1 MHIIAAGELK
11 VVQKHGLRFC
21 LMAAAFWNIGST
33 ISMLIWRAWSQI
45 VAKIDIV
52 KTVDSHMVAAAI
64 SAAIIVES
72 YI

>member
-1 MHIIAAGELK
+1 M
-11 VVQKHGLRFC
+11 VQKHGLRFC
-21 LMAAAFWNIGST
+21 LMAAIMAAAFWNIGCI

-45 VAKIDIV
+45 EAKIDIV
-52 KTVDSHMVAAAI
+52 KIVDSDMVAAAI